1 MEKIKKIKKVKTI
14 REKKRSRKKA
24 LIVTASVAVLIGFF
38 FIILAIIN
46 AAGYSSILKYVETFD
61 KVVYANPQL
70 VPDIEDDGFY
80 SFTTDEEFKVL
91 QLTDIHLGAGAF
103 SFSKDRK
110 ALNAVAAM
118 ITYEKPD
125 LVIFT
130 GDVVYPVPPQ
140 AGTGDNLKG
149 ATLIANL
156 MEELE
161 VYWTITFGNHDTESY
176 SKYNREQISEFYE
189 REEFNYCIFQRG
201 PEDVDGYGN
210 SLIKI
215 RRTNGLISQALFTI
229 DSQAYVPGSFLGLD
243 WKYDNIH
250 QNQVEWYEER
260 VLALNSENT
269 SLVSTMGLSNPEDF
283 TTVKSLMFFH
293 IPLVEMLD
301 AYNEF
306 KDNNFQN
313 TTDVKYWYGS
323 IHEKD
328 PGIYSGDGEDEMFE
342 KIVELGSTKGMFWGH
357 DHINNLSIEYKGVR
371 MTYGKSIDYLA
382 YAGISKLGMQRGC
395 TVIKIDGN
403 GNATWNDENYY
414 QDKYES
420 KYPKEEVTMQWETD
434 DIVVAE
440 E

>member
-1 MEKIKKIKKVKTI
+1 M
-14 REKKRSRKKA
+14 
-24 LIVTASVAVLIGFF
+24 
-38 FIILAIIN
+38 N
-46 AAGYSSILKYVETFD
+46 
-61 KVVYANPQL
+61 
-70 VPDIEDDGFY
+70 
-80 SFTTDEEFKVL
+80 
-91 QLTDIHLGAGAF
+91 
-103 SFSKDRK
+103 
-110 ALNAVAAM
+110 
-118 ITYEKPD
+118 
-125 LVIFT
+125 
-130 GDVVYPVPPQ
+130 
-140 AGTGDNLKG
+140 
-149 ATLIANL
+149 
-156 MEELE
+156 
-161 VYWTITFGNHDTESY
+161 ITFVNQYTESY
-176 SKYNREQISEFYE
+176 SKYNIEQSSEFYE
-189 REEFNYCIFQRG
+189 REEFNYCLFQRG

-269 SLVSTMGLSNPEDF
+269 SLVSTMVLSNPEDF

-357 DHINNLSIEYKGVR
+357 DHINNLSIEYKGIR

-382 YAGISKLGMQRGC
+382 YAGISKLGVQRGC

-403 GNATWNDENYY
+403 
-414 QDKYES
+414 
-420 KYPKEEVTMQWETD
+420 
-434 DIVVAE
+434 
-440 E
+440 